1 MTDLIAVDSIKT
13 INSINLCELIN
24 RIRKEEGVK
33 AEIAH
38 SDLLKKI
45 KDELDFENIEEN
57 RCGKNFLG
65 LYIDKQG
72 KERPCFNLPQ
82 KEALQVIASE
92 SKRVRRRLIDEIE
105 KLTIQNNELKQQVPT
120 NLKDALLLAYN
131 QQCKIEEQKKE
142 IEDKQETIELISTNS
157 QERTYKKELR
167 ANIVNIIRKVNKQ
180 TGAPFSLLYDELY
193 KRFINNHHFEWKL
206 DFYKSKN
213 KLDYICN
220 KDINYLK
227 ELKDIS
233 ITLLN

>member
-1 MTDLIAVDSIKT
+1 M
-13 INSINLCELIN
+13 
-24 RIRKEEGVK
+24 
-33 AEIAH
+33 
-38 SDLLKKI
+38 
-45 KDELDFENIEEN
+45 
-57 RCGKNFLG
+57 
-65 LYIDKQG
+65 
-72 KERPCFNLPQ
+72 
-82 KEALQVIASE
+82 
-92 SKRVRRRLIDEIE
+92 
-105 KLTIQNNELKQQVPT
+105 TIQNNELKQQVPT

-142 IEDKQETIELISTNS
+142 IEDKQETIDLISTDS
-157 QERTYKKELR
+157 QNRTYKKELR

-180 TGAPFSLLYDELY
+180 TGGSFSLLYDELY